1 MTDDDYLQPQKAAAW
16 NKSQK
21 VPVIDAAMRTE
32 LVRIAKAVE
41 QAIYDDEKSIPREV
55 RVYYQSLKFIASV
68 AGAPEGRKWY
78 GSSGP
83 VREDALTDDRVKVAE
98 EIDAKMQQMM
108 IEGCDDLAMI
118 GRLTDGDMEKFKWL
132 VETTAAEALYE
143 LCVRYDGFYHLVD
156 IVQSVRGDRTSA
168 GQQSVT

>member
-78 GSSGP
+78 GTSGP
-83 VREDALTDDRVKVAE
+83 VREDALSDDRIKVAE
-98 EIDAKMQQMM
+98 EIDATMQRLLDT
-108 IEGCDDLAMI
+108 GCDDLGII
-118 GRLTDGDMEKFKWL
+118 GKLTDGEMAKFKWL

-143 LCVRYDGFYHLVD
+143 LCVRYDGFYYLVD
-156 IVQSVRGDRTSA
+156 IVQSVGGDRASA
-168 GQQSVT
+168 GRQSVM